1 MRRWGPLFAVL
12 ALLVPAAPAAG
23 DTFTVTTTTDST
35 DPCSGTDCPSI
46 RSALSAAAQTDV
58 VGDTIV
64 VPPGDYMLTGGEL
77 TVNVSVTIEG
87 AGARAT
93 RIFMAPSFPD
103 RVFDIGSVTATIEH
117 LTMEGGTAFPS
128 TDFFGG
134 NLRNSGGTVTLSHIR
149 ATGGS
154 AYSGGGISNNT
165 GTMVIE
171 HSLIDDNEALN
182 GGGDSG
188 GIQNFGTANAPA
200 DLTIRDSTIANNRA
214 RNGGGVFAWGDGTI
228 ATRLVRTTVTGNQ
241 AIAGTLGGIGP
252 GGETGHTFTV
262 LGSIIAGNTPSNC
275 VAPLPT
281 SDSNNVVD
289 TAACEFTSS
298 GDIVADPQLTLYT
311 GGETDVFAIA
321 PTSPAIDRA
330 GDCAGVDQ
338 RGMARPQ
345 GAACDSGAYEYA
357 APAPSSPQDPQPPP
371 QDPQPSQQD
380 PQPEFKET
388 VVVDELSGTVTIRL
402 KGTNRFVAL
411 DSVRDVPMGSEIDA
425 RKGVVEL
432 ASVAKDDG
440 PPQTAT
446 FSEGIFRVTQSG
458 GVTVLTLTEKLACTT
473 ANKASAAAKKV
484 KKRRLWGNGKGRFR
498 TRGKHSAATVV
509 GTKWLVED
517 RCASTLTRV
526 VRGRV
531 KVRDF
536 AKKKTVTVK
545 AGGRYTA
552 RRKR

>member
-1 MRRWGPLFAVL
+1 V
-12 ALLVPAAPAAG
+12 
-23 DTFTVTTTTDST
+23 TV
-35 DPCSGTDCPSI
+35 
-46 RSALSAAAQTDV
+46 
-58 VGDTIV
+58 
-64 VPPGDYMLTGGEL
+64 
-77 TVNVSVTIEG
+77 
-87 AGARAT
+87 
-93 RIFMAPSFPD
+93 
-103 RVFDIGSVTATIEH
+103 TIEH

-134 NLRNSGGTVTLSHIR
+134 NLRNSGGNVTLSHIR
-149 ATGGS
+149 ATRGS

-188 GIQNFGTANAPA
+188 GVQNFGTANAPA

-262 LGSIIAGNTPSNC
+262 DGSIIAGNTPSNC
-275 VAPLPT
+275 LAPLPT
-281 SDSNNVVD
+281 SNSNNVVD
-289 TAACEFTSS
+289 TDACGFASS

-321 PTSPAIDRA
+321 PTSPAVDRA
-330 GDCAGVDQ
+330 GACTGTDQ

-357 APAPSSPQDPQPPP
+357 SPPSPQPET
-371 QDPQPSQQD
+371 PQPSSQD

-388 VVVDELSGTVTIRL
+388 VVVDELSGTVKVRL
-402 KGTNRFVAL
+402 AGSNRFVAL
-411 DSVRDVPMGSEIDA
+411 NDVRDIPMGSEIDT

-432 ASVAKDDG
+432 VSVASDG
-440 PPQTAT
+440 GAPQTAT
-446 FSEGIFRVTQSG
+446 FSEGLFRVTQSG
-458 GVTVLTLTEKLACTT
+458 AVTVLTLTEKLSCGT
-473 ANKASAAAKKV
+473 AGKASTAAKKA
-484 KKRRLWGNGKGRFR
+484 KKRRLWGDGNGRFR
-498 TRGKHSAATVV
+498 TKGKHSAATVV
-509 GTKWLVED
+509 GTKWLVAD
-517 RCASTLTRV
+517 TCRTTLTRV
-526 VRGRV
+526 VRGKV

-536 AKKKTVTVK
+536 VKRKTVTVK

-552 RRKR
+552 RQKPR